1 METSTLR
8 RNSSWFFLHPLYPH
22 HWEEVEITLRFICPY
37 ISLSWAWCWVQF
49 RCPPSP
55 PHLPAHT
62 CHSFPS
68 LCSRRLLL
76 LPQLVLMLLK
86 EGYISWF
93 RITSVSPFKILPPIM
108 PISHPKT
115 VLYLKNSIVLNPIKN
130 QLGGRGK

>member
-1 METSTLR
+1 
-8 RNSSWFFLHPLYPH
+8 
-22 HWEEVEITLRFICPY
+22 
-37 ISLSWAWCWVQF
+37 
-49 RCPPSP
+49 
-55 PHLPAHT
+55 
-62 CHSFPS
+62 
-68 LCSRRLLL
+68 
-76 LPQLVLMLLK
+76 MLLK